1 MLNCRIINN
10 QHAAKKRR
18 STKKS
23 PAPYGLKNYKM
34 KRIIIADDHSFI
46 RLGLIQILQDE
57 YPSVEIKEV
66 SDGESLVKE
75 VTLHDYDL
83 VISDLDM
90 PRRSGLE
97 ALEQIKLIKPGLP
110 VLILSI
116 YTEDL
121 YAVRVLKAGASGYMN
136 KNAAPYELITAIQ
149 RIALGKRYIT
159 PDIAEKILTHIDTGK
174 KPHELL
180 TNRELEIFKL
190 LALGKTITQ
199 IADSLSLALTTI
211 STYRGRIMDKLNLS
225 TNSDLTRYAIAHHII
240 SDIDL

>member
-1 MLNCRIINN
+1 M
-10 QHAAKKRR
+10 AKKNKM
-18 STKKS
+18 TK
-23 PAPYGLKNYKM
+23 
-34 KRIIIADDHSFI
+34 IILADDHSFI
-46 RLGLIQILQDE
+46 RLGLIQILKDE
-57 YPSVEIKEV
+57 YPSVQITEV
-66 SDGESLVKE
+66 ADGESLIKE

-90 PRRSGLE
+90 PGRSGLE
-97 ALEQIKLIKPGLP
+97 ALEQIKLIKPDLP

-149 RIALGKRYIT
+149 RITLGKKYIT
-159 PDIAEKILTHIDTGK
+159 PEIAEKLLIHFDTDK
-174 KPHELL
+174 QPHELL
-180 TNRELEIFKL
+180 TNREFEIFKL
-190 LALGKTITQ
+190 LALGKTVTQ

-211 STYRGRIMDKLNLS
+211 STYRSRIMEKLNLF
-225 TNSDLTRYAIAHHII
+225 TNSGLTRYAIAHHII